1 MLFAVPLE
9 IILSITRRH
18 HCQYEVEKE
27 PSRCNV
33 EVHMQLS
40 YISAKR
46 PKAPIIQ
53 AHMVALNFQFL
64 YQHNEKRQ
72 SNESQKEYLV
82 VAFK

>member
-33 EVHMQLS
+33 EE
-40 YISAKR
+40 
-46 PKAPIIQ
+46 
-53 AHMVALNFQFL
+53 FL